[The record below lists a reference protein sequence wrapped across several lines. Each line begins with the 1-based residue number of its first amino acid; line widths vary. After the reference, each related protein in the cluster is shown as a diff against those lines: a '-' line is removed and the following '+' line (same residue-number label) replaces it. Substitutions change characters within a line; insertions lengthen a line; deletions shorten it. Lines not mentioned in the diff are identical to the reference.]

1 LHLYIEKNDSLVRYY
16 ENNTLLTLL
25 NTYTTILTNEKE
37 LKGMQIENE
46 YLMMPFLRKYKKSLD
61 NWRKNLRDHYEQE
74 IRPLIL
80 PFFKAIEK
88 LPNKEKNKVYQR
100 LIILLDNIPTESLT
114 YNRLLEE
121 EIGMELINIRWRNF
135 VDDDE
140 DNSPEEKYAKK
151 NVLEILRNDK
161 TYKLIE
167 DEKRDLFQVLK
178 AEEKNFLAA
187 MSRLVKMAVTEESTL
202 DQ

>member
-1 LHLYIEKNDSLVRYY
+1 LDLYIEKNDSLVRYY

>member
-1 LHLYIEKNDSLVRYY
+1 LDLYIEKNDSLVRYY

-167 DEKRDLFQVLK
+167 DEKRGLF
-178 AEEKNFLAA
+178 
-187 MSRLVKMAVTEESTL
+187 
-202 DQ
+202 